1 MAENKIKYQG
11 ISTLEVLVEAK
22 NYNAWIADEIR
33 KHFESPLL
41 ELGAGTGNLTS
52 YFVDYKNF
60 HISEYDEGLLK
71 HIKQKFS
78 KYKQLTIN
86 RLDISKKPPKQYE
99 SFFSCIFAI
108 NVLEH
113 IKNDQQALDN
123 IYKMLKP
130 GGKIILLIPAK
141 KFAYTKLDKELGHFR
156 RYEKNDLENKLLAA
170 GYQIEKIYFFNI
182 VGLLSW
188 TIRDKVRRN
197 NVHLKPYHIKIFD
210 SIVPVLRF
218 IEGKVRMP
226 LGISLIAIATKK

>member
-1 MAENKIKYQG
+1 
-11 ISTLEVLVEAK
+11 
-22 NYNAWIADEIR
+22 
-33 KHFESPLL
+33 
-41 ELGAGTGNLTS
+41 
-52 YFVDYKNF
+52 
-60 HISEYDEGLLK
+60 
-71 HIKQKFS
+71 
-78 KYKQLTIN
+78 
-86 RLDISKKPPKQYE
+86 
-99 SFFSCIFAI
+99 
-108 NVLEH
+108 
-113 IKNDQQALDN
+113 
-123 IYKMLKP
+123 MLKTC
-130 GGKIILLIPAK
+130 GKIILLIHAK
-141 KFAYTKLDKELGHFR
+141 KFEYTKIDKELGHFR